1 MAPLEENAMIDLADM
16 ILFHAEASPE
26 KPALVTGEVILTYR
40 MLGRGMVSAARR
52 LRQTGL
58 KPGDCVAVSI
68 ASAIAHI
75 TLICALHQAGI
86 ASVSLAPDQVK
97 LLDDLVVDAVLADT
111 PRAHDRVRT
120 IAVDESW
127 FNDRTVDL
135 KGPFTT
141 AFRDDDPCR
150 FILSSGTTGHPK
162 IIGLTYRVVR
172 DRLVQKLV
180 RISTPSW
187 DRMLCMP
194 GLSTGFGWSFI
205 ITALWLGRTACFTD
219 ATTARQAI
227 LSHQAELLV
236 GSTHQVTGI
245 VAAQEE
251 RFLRLDSLRSVHIG
265 GSIVYTPLLARIRM
279 LVCPNVFC
287 AYGSTEGNT
296 IAYVPADPI
305 FGMERVVGIV
315 APWVEMQVFNGDKK
329 IEDYGC
335 EGEIRL
341 RAEGRGY
348 RYQKVAPGRYEKD
361 QDEWFYP
368 GDRGILYRNG
378 LLAVTGRLNEI
389 INRGGEKVA
398 PDEIEERIKQH
409 PLVADAAAVGV
420 PDNLGIEQ
428 IWVAVVTRDGRE
440 LDMRKMLEYCRER
453 LPLYVPDRVFQV
465 AAIPRNHL
473 GKISRITLSE
483 ELKVKERD
491 LELTVR

>member
-1 MAPLEENAMIDLADM
+1 
-16 ILFHAEASPE
+16 
-26 KPALVTGEVILTYR
+26 
-40 MLGRGMVSAARR
+40 MV
-52 LRQTGL
+52 Q
-58 KPGDCVAVSI
+58 
-68 ASAIAHI
+68 
-75 TLICALHQAGI
+75 
-86 ASVSLAPDQVK
+86 
-97 LLDDLVVDAVLADT
+97 
-111 PRAHDRVRT
+111 
-120 IAVDESW
+120 
-127 FNDRTVDL
+127 
-135 KGPFTT
+135 
-141 AFRDDDPCR
+141 
-150 FILSSGTTGHPK
+150 
-162 IIGLTYRVVR
+162 

-236 GSTHQVTGI
+236 GSTHQITGI

-279 LVCPNVFC
+279 LVCSNVFC

-315 APWVEMQVFNGDKK
+315 APWVEMQVFNGDNK

-348 RYQKVAPGRYEKD
+348 RFQKVAPGRYEKD

-378 LLAVTGRLNEI
+378 LLAITGRLNEI

-409 PLVADAAAVGV
+409 PLVADAAVVGML
-420 PDNLGIEQ
+420 DNIGIEQ

-440 LDMRKMLEYCRER
+440 LDMRKMLEYCRQA

-473 GKISRITLSE
+473 GKVSRVTLSE
-483 ELKVKERD
+483 ELKAKERD